1 MCYIMFMVHQII
13 ICEGGE
19 NMSET
24 VKDWRITVTLT
35 KEQEEAIVKLRQT
48 DEYARCSFGEIVR
61 QLIDAGLGVKA
72 NDA

>member
-1 MCYIMFMVHQII
+1 MVN
-13 ICEGGE
+13 EE
-19 NMSET
+19 K
-24 VKDWRITVTLT
+24 KDWRLSISLT

>member
-1 MCYIMFMVHQII
+1 MFTVHQII
-13 ICEGGE
+13 ICERGE
-19 NMSET
+19 NVSEA

-48 DEYARCSFGEIVR
+48 DEYARSSFGEIVR